1 MSPPSGLSVDCDNFQ
16 TATSMQVVLSYP
28 NIATVAGR
36 PDLPAG
42 NWTTVATQ
50 GVDVWLNGTI
60 SFSFSAWD
68 PATKASVCDKSIPG
82 SMISLDGSQ
91 WRCFQMT
98 KVSGEKL
105 KHPVEDAKPIVRNN
119 ISPEERAI
127 RAEKRAAQLLADPLR
142 KTRTFKTDHKFL
154 AKVNAAQSLF
164 TVKHYPEYD
173 GMSIGELERMR
184 GLVVEDGDVA
194 PLEEIAPSNS
204 LHAPRLA
211 AKDVPASFDWRNV
224 SGVNFVSPVRSQGS
238 CGSCYAFASAGMMEA
253 RIRVRS
259 NNKQQPI
266 LSPQDVVSCSNYAQ
280 GCEGGFAYLV
290 SQTRQQYTGPGWIG
304 MRLVCLLF
312 DFAHAVALLL
322 FVSAWSRSAASTPAT
337 SAWRRR
343 LAIPTLLRTAAA
355 RLLPLP
361 AAILVAGSRCSTT
374 TWAATSGRRPSS

>member
-16 TATSMQVVLSYP
+16 TASSMQVVLSYP

-36 PDLPAG
+36 PRATGPLLPRS
-42 NWTTVATQ
+42 
-50 GVDVWLNGTI
+50 VDVWLNGSI
-60 SFSFSAWD
+60 SFAFSAWD
-68 PATKASVCDKSIPG
+68 PTTKASVCDKSIPG

-98 KVSGEKL
+98 KVAGEKL
-105 KHPVEDAKPIVRNN
+105 KHPVQDAKPLVRNN

-142 KTRTFKTDHKFL
+142 KSRTFHTDHKFL

-259 NNKQQPI
+259 NNKEQPI

-290 SQTRQQYTGPGWIG
+290 SVNTRTCTRTPVTPRAQP
-304 MRLVCLLF
+304 RLVVCTL
-312 DFAHAVALLL
+312 
-322 FVSAWSRSAASTPAT
+322 
-337 SAWRRR
+337 RRW
-343 LAIPTLLRTAAA
+343 TLLA
-355 RLLPLP
+355 LP
-361 AAILVAGSRCSTT
+361 ALAPSRVSCSVPGFSLLSLCFLHLHCFPPFLFPFFLRPFFCPLTD
-374 TWAATSGRRPSS
+374 RRQIRPRLRYGQ